1 MSAAIPLSPFE
12 KIPTPCIGVCSTALG
27 DSVCRGCKRFNH
39 EVIHWNSFNEEQKR
53 LIDARLQEF
62 LQRVSK
68 EYIVVSDEAVLA
80 EKIQWLKIRV
90 AKHRGPYTQAF
101 ELLRAGGE
109 QVKPFANYGL
119 QVRAPYDHWTVAKLR
134 ESIDRD
140 FWQLSSAHFERYFP

>member
-1 MSAAIPLSPFE
+1 M
-12 KIPTPCIGVCSTALG
+12 G

-53 LIDARLQEF
+53 LIDARLQDF
-62 LQRVSK
+62 LQRVSR
-68 EYIVVSDEAVLA
+68 EYLIVSDEKKLA
-80 EKIQWLKIRV
+80 AKIEALKIRV

-109 QVKPFANYGL
+109 QVQPFSDYGL
-119 QVRAPYDHWTVAKLR
+119 HVQTAYSNWTVAQLR

>member
-1 MSAAIPLSPFE
+1 MSAAIPLSPF
-12 KIPTPCIGVCSTALG
+12 KRISTPCIGVCSTALG

-68 EYIVVSDEAVLA
+68 EYICVTDESKLA
-80 EKIQWLKIRV
+80 EKIQQFKIRV
-90 AKHRGPYTQAF
+90 AEHRGPYSQAF

-109 QVKPFANYGL
+109 QVKPFTDFGL
-119 QVRAPYDHWTVAKLR
+119 HAQSGYEHWTVSQIRDA
-134 ESIDRD
+134 IDRD
-140 FWQLSSAHFERYFP
+140 FWQLSSAHFERYFL